1 MNETPL
7 RLEPHFG
14 PYEKELF
21 ILFLIVLGISIVYQI
36 IFTSKE
42 EEQRQQETADYM
54 KVLMIL
60 SSAVIKADRA
70 VLSVE
75 LDYVRNFF
83 KNQFG
88 AEKTEQYI
96 AMLKEMATKEYDL
109 RIICTQ
115 ARGYMNMAYRLQLL
129 HYLFGVAYS
138 DGNVNDA
145 EYRQIYNI
153 AHYLRI
159 ETADFYS
166 IKAMYVR
173 TPTENTH
180 YIMLEVSQTA
190 TNEEIKRAYKRMAV
204 KYHPDKVAHLGA
216 EVQKAANEKFQK
228 INAAYE
234 AVKRERRIT

>member
-1 MNETPL
+1 MPPP
-7 RLEPHFG
+7 LEPHFG

-21 ILFLIVLGISIVYQI
+21 ILFLIILGISILYRI
-36 IFTSKE
+36 ITASKE
-42 EEQRQQETADYM
+42 EEQQKQETADFM

-83 KNQFG
+83 KHQFG
-88 AEKTEQYI
+88 EEKTEQYI
-96 AMLKEMATKEYDL
+96 AMLKEMATEEYDL

-138 DGNVNDA
+138 DGEMNDA

-153 AHYLRI
+153 AYYLRI
-159 ETADFYS
+159 DTADFYS
-166 IKAMYVR
+166 IKAMYMR
-173 TPTENTH
+173 TPTKDSNYT
-180 YIMLEVSQTA
+180 ILEVQKDT
-190 TNEEIKRAYKRMAV
+190 TNDEIKRAYKRMAV

-216 EVQKAANEKFQK
+216 DVQKAANEKFQK

-234 AVKRERRIT
+234 AVKRERGIT

>member
-1 MNETPL
+1 MKLNITVSDI
-7 RLEPHFG
+7 FM
-14 PYEKELF
+14 
-21 ILFLIVLGISIVYQI
+21 IVFVVVIIGIKLLQI
-36 IFTSKE
+36 IDVFYPLKKVKTK
-42 EEQRQQETADYM
+42 QTADFM

-83 KNQFG
+83 KHQFG
-88 AEKTEQYI
+88 EEKTEQYI

-138 DGNVNDA
+138 DGEMNDA

-153 AHYLRI
+153 AYYLRI
-159 ETADFYS
+159 DTADFYS

-173 TPTENTH
+173 TPTKDSNYT
-180 YIMLEVSQTA
+180 ILEVQKDA
-190 TNEEIKRAYKRMAV
+190 TNDEIKRAYKRMAV

-216 EVQKAANEKFQK
+216 DVQKAANEKFQK

-234 AVKRERRIT
+234 AVKRERGIT